1 MSQAEEL
8 QLGIAELGI
17 ALNAEAQRK
26 LLDYL
31 ALLHKWNQVYN
42 LTAIRDPQQM
52 VSHHLLD
59 SLVVMPY
66 LWAGRWLD
74 VGCGAGLPGLVLAVA
89 QPDWQFALLDSNSK
103 KTGFVR
109 QVTIELGL
117 KNVSVHCERVEGW
130 QPAERFDGIISRAFS
145 ELGEFLRSTRHL
157 MAPQGRWAAMKG
169 APQQEL
175 AGVPSGCQVERVISL
190 RVPGL
195 HAARSLVIAACPMT
209 EHHER
214 GSGAI

>member
-1 MSQAEEL
+1 MSLAEEL
-8 QLGIAELGI
+8 QLGSAQLGI
-17 ALNAEAQRK
+17 TLDAGAQGK

-31 ALLHKWNQVYN
+31 ALLRKWNKVYN

-59 SLVVMPY
+59 SLAVMPH

-103 KTGFVR
+103 KTGFV
-109 QVTIELGL
+109 QQAVIELGL
-117 KNVSVHCERVEGW
+117 RNVSVYCTRVEEW
-130 QPAERFDGIISRAFS
+130 QTAERFDGIISRAFS
-145 ELGEFLRSTRHL
+145 ELGEFLRSTCHL
-157 MAPQGRWAAMKG
+157 MAPHGRWAAMKG

-175 AGVPSGCQVERVISL
+175 VGVPDGCRVERIIPL
-190 RVPGL
+190 QVPGL
-195 HAARSLVIAACPMT
+195 HAARSLVIAICP
-209 EHHER
+209 ENKHQEK